1 MNAYLNKRNE
11 RARWRRFIRRLR
23 ARGQHEMRSWLWD
36 LQMLG
41 AMDRKNGGV
50 GVPDI
55 GGGLR
60 ISRSQRL
67 TATAEKSHW
76 AAFKRKAEREGEPF

>member
-1 MNAYLNKRNE
+1 MNAYLNRRNE
-11 RARWRRFIRRLR
+11 RARWRRFVRRLC
-23 ARGQHEMRSWLWD
+23 ARGRREMWSWLWD

-41 AMDRKNGGV
+41 VLDRKNGGV

-67 TATAEKSHW
+67 KAAAAKAHW
-76 AAFKRKAEREGEPF
+76 AAFRRKVQRKGEPF